1 MNKLICLLIFLLCII
16 LTECK
21 TSSKSAVTT
30 VSQPAPEHPT
40 VVEDKPA
47 ASDTAALAIA
57 SGHLLY
63 RTKCVGCHDLPRVTE
78 YRTDEWPD
86 IMRKMSRKAHLSSSE
101 TDQVLAYINTAI
113 KQ

>member
-21 TSSKSAVTT
+21 TSSKST
-30 VSQPAPEHPT
+30 VATASQPVPP
-40 VVEDKPA
+40 VVVDKPA
-47 ASDTAALAIA
+47 VSDTAALAIA

-63 RTKCVGCHDLPRVTE
+63 RTKCAGCHDLPRVTD
-78 YRTDEWPD
+78 YRTNEWPD
-86 IMRKMSRKAHLSSSE
+86 IMRKMSRKAHLSNSE
-101 TDQVLAYINTAI
+101 NDQILAYINTAI